1 MTTSGSEALNNRI
14 AVVIPCLNEGEVI
27 AGHVHDVA
35 AALKL
40 VPGYDDSG
48 EIIVVDNGSTDDTAA
63 IAAGAG
69 ARVVTESR
77 KGYGWACLAGAMAAK
92 DAGILLYMDG
102 DRSDKPDEIPLVLA
116 PLLNNRADLVV
127 GSRLLGT
134 FEPGSLTTPQRFGN
148 WVGCQGLAHLYD
160 VHLSDFGPFRA
171 IRRETLLGL
180 GMQEMTYGWPLE
192 MLARAGKQG
201 LRVVDVPVTWRK
213 RAGGESKVS
222 GDLRASVDT
231 GYRYFKTLYRCR

>member
-1 MTTSGSEALNNRI
+1 MTIAENDAQNSRI
-14 AVVIPCLNEGEVI
+14 AVIIPCLNEGEVI
-27 AGHVHDVA
+27 AGHVSDVA
-35 AALKL
+35 AALQRIS
-40 VPGYDDSG
+40 GYHG
-48 EIIVVDNGSTDDTAA
+48 PTEIIVVDNGSTDGTGD
-63 IAAGAG
+63 IAAKAG
-69 ARVVTESR
+69 ARVVVESR
-77 KGYGWACLAGAMAAK
+77 KGYGWACMAGAVAAS
-92 DAGILLYMDG
+92 DAEILLYMDG
-102 DRSDKPDEIPLVLA
+102 DRSDKPDEIPLLLA
-116 PLLNNRADLVV
+116 PLLTGQADLVV
-127 GSRLLGT
+127 GSRVLGS

-148 WVGCQGLAHLYD
+148 WVGCQGLAHLYG

-171 IRRETLLGL
+171 IRRETLMGL

>member
-1 MTTSGSEALNNRI
+1 MTSAGPVATNDRL
-14 AVVIPCLNEGEVI
+14 AVIIPCLNEGAVI
-27 AGHVHDVA
+27 AGHVGDVA
-35 AALKL
+35 DTLQRL
-40 VPGYDDSG
+40 SG
-48 EIIVVDNGSTDDTAA
+48 QEMAEIIVVDNGSTDDTAA
-63 IAAGAG
+63 MATGAG
-69 ARVVTESR
+69 ARVVAEAR
-77 KGYGWACLAGAMAAK
+77 KGYGWACLAGAMAA
-92 DAGILLYMDG
+92 DGADILLYMDG
-102 DRSDKPDEIPLVLA
+102 DRSDRPDEIPLLLA
-116 PLLNNRADLVV
+116 PILSGQADLVV
-127 GSRLLGT
+127 GSRVLGS

-160 VHLSDFGPFRA
+160 VYLSDFGPFRA

-222 GDLRASVDT
+222 GDLRASLDT
-231 GYRYFKTLYRCR
+231 GYRYLRTLYRCR